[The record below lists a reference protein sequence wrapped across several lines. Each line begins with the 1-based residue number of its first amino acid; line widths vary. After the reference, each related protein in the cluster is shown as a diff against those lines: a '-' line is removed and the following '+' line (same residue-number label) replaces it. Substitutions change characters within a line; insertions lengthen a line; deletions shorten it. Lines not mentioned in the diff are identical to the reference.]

1 MVNGRVHTTLDTWLC
16 SIGKLGDWSELHKN
30 WPLFIFDVGG
40 SGQRRIASTARSRG
54 RQLMKIL
61 NPVFRSTA
69 PQTPNSHA
77 VILTFDI

>member
-40 SGQRRIASTARSRG
+40 SGQRRIASTA
-54 RQLMKIL
+54 
-61 NPVFRSTA
+61 
-69 PQTPNSHA
+69 
-77 VILTFDI
+77 